1 MKNEKLILIALI
13 FVVVIATTIPFA
25 FAATVE
31 DVGSSD
37 AEIIDYYS
45 SEDDD
50 NTVPLLSL
58 INPFLSQIKIF
69 FDGLDILVK
78 VSTLIP
84 PVFFP
89 LISIALAM
97 FVIRLIVG
105 LL

>member
-1 MKNEKLILIALI
+1 MKKEKLILIALI
-13 FVVVIATTIPFA
+13 IIVVISSTIPFA
-25 FAATVE
+25 FAATV
-31 DVGSSD
+31 DVGENLDVDTTES
-37 AEIIDYYS
+37 YS
-45 SEDDD
+45 SEEDD

-78 VSTLIP
+78 VSSLIP

-89 LISIALAM
+89 LISITLAM
-97 FVIRLIVG
+97 FVVRLIVG